1 MTIPMVA
8 WMLFRGM
15 GGRYAYEMAAAMVL
29 PVVPFLCLVW
39 FDVTASA
46 WCGAYCATTIDRG
59 HAGADA
65 LPPQYLLDSD
75 VGRATDISPP
85 NDSVNVFPEYARS
98 ETWTAVHIRQFVSTP
113 FIVLAFSDT
122 PGSSATPHPR

>member
-1 MTIPMVA
+1 MPGLVRRHSERMV
-8 WMLFRGM
+8 WG
-15 GGRYAYEMAAAMVL
+15 VL
-29 PVVPFLCLVW
+29 R
-39 FDVTASA
+39 DD
-46 WCGAYCATTIDRG
+46 DRG